1 MFNSSRLAAIIIILA
16 VCQAVILPELGRANG
31 SSTSRAEA
39 IRITDTD
46 RPLPRSSKNHTP
58 AVDRAAERMFPSPRI
73 TPNDRGGPKAAVPQA
88 AAPSQAADLEQLGR
102 AIPR

>member
-1 MFNSSRLAAIIIILA
+1 
-16 VCQAVILPELGRANG
+16 
-31 SSTSRAEA
+31 
-39 IRITDTD
+39 
-46 RPLPRSSKNHTP
+46 
-58 AVDRAAERMFPSPRI
+58 MFPSPRI